1 MTASKEKR
9 KDPRELLDLDI
20 REVSL
25 VDRPA
30 IRRKFLVIK
39 RDEDGENMSSE
50 RALASDAQDAFIF
63 DEVICKDEEKT
74 ETKAEDETEE
84 SDSDKEEEEEEETKA
99 EEKTEDDDDKDDSDK
114 EEEEEKSVSED
125 ADKLK
130 EEKAEDSDK
139 EKEEEEAKEEEE
151 EEKKADSEVT
161 KSVAPFV
168 AFAKRDDGS
177 YDLSGVPKNMQAA
190 VEQICKQH
198 EDAVQKTSKLEE
210 ILKAERG
217 ERLRRDFIEKA
228 DKEYTNLPGSSED
241 LGVLIKSLHDLDE
254 AVAQKIEGI
263 FKTVNAQLESGA
275 ILEEVG
281 TPAVEAE
288 TTAWGR
294 IEKQASELVSTGDSN
309 SQAAA
314 ISKVLEMNPQL
325 YQDYL
330 KEGGN

>member
-1 MTASKEKR
+1 MKEQKPSEDR
-9 KDPRELLDLDI
+9 SDPRELLDLDV

-30 IRRKFLVIK
+30 IRRKFLIIK
-39 RDEDGENMSSE
+39 RDEDGENTMSDDQE
-50 RALASDAQDAFIF
+50 VVAKEATAKAHEQEAFTF
-63 DEVICKDEEKT
+63 DEVPCSDEEVAKT
-74 ETKAEDETEE
+74 EVQPEEAIEASAQEETLEKSEEEVAEVQAAKAAEAPKEE
-84 SDSDKEEEEEEETKA
+84 KEEKEEEEEEE
-99 EEKTEDDDDKDDSDK
+99 EES
-114 EEEEEKSVSED
+114 
-125 ADKLK
+125 
-130 EEKAEDSDK
+130 
-139 EKEEEEAKEEEE
+139 
-151 EEKKADSEVT
+151 EKKAA
-161 KSVAPFV
+161 KSKTSSTLS
-168 AFAKRDDGS
+168 KRDDGT
-177 YDLSGVPKNMQAA
+177 YNLEGVPENVQEAI
-190 VEQICKQH
+190 ENICKQH
-198 EDAVQKTSKLEE
+198 DAAIEKAERLEE
-210 ILKAERG
+210 VLKAERG

-228 DKEYTNLPGSSED
+228 DKEYTNLPGTSED

>member
-74 ETKAEDETEE
+74 E
-84 SDSDKEEEEEEETKA
+84 
-99 EEKTEDDDDKDDSDK
+99 TEDDDDKDDSDK